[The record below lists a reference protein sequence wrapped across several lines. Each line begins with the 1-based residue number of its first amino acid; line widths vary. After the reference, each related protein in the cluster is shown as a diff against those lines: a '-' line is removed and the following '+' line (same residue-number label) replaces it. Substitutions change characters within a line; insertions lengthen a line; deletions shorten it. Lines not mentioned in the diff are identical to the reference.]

1 MCDILYLLKFMY
13 IGCVLKYDLIFKSI
27 VFDMVI
33 DIIFNLFYQIRMS
46 VQRWWMCVR
55 MELFVWILLGDIIVF
70 VYQGLRESIVIL
82 VSYSWCIELI
92 YRFIIFYRKKYVK
105 DKFNIVIY
113 KEMIM
118 MFKKIMIFLN
128 LFNGDD

>member
-1 MCDILYLLKFMY
+1 
-13 IGCVLKYDLIFKSI
+13 
-27 VFDMVI
+27 
-33 DIIFNLFYQIRMS
+33 
-46 VQRWWMCVR
+46 MCVR
-55 MELFVWILLGDIIVF
+55 MELFVWILSGDIIVF
-70 VYQGLRESIVIL
+70 VYRDLRESIVIL
-82 VSYSWCIELI
+82 VSYSWRIELI

-128 LFNGDD
+128 LFND

>member
-1 MCDILYLLKFMY
+1 
-13 IGCVLKYDLIFKSI
+13 
-27 VFDMVI
+27 
-33 DIIFNLFYQIRMS
+33 
-46 VQRWWMCVR
+46 MCVR
-55 MELFVWILLGDIIVF
+55 MEFFVWILSGDIIVF
-70 VYQGLRESIVIL
+70 VYRDLRESIVIL
-82 VSYSWCIELI
+82 VSYSWRIELI

-128 LFNGDD
+128 LFND

>member
-1 MCDILYLLKFMY
+1 
-13 IGCVLKYDLIFKSI
+13 
-27 VFDMVI
+27 
-33 DIIFNLFYQIRMS
+33 
-46 VQRWWMCVR
+46 MCVR

-70 VYQGLRESIVIL
+70 VYRDLRESIVIL
-82 VSYSWCIELI
+82 VSYSWRIELI

>member
-1 MCDILYLLKFMY
+1 
-13 IGCVLKYDLIFKSI
+13 
-27 VFDMVI
+27 
-33 DIIFNLFYQIRMS
+33 
-46 VQRWWMCVR
+46 MCVR

-70 VYQGLRESIVIL
+70 VYRDLRESIVIL
-82 VSYSWCIELI
+82 VSYSWRIELI

-118 MFKKIMIFLN
+118 MFKMIMIFLN
-128 LFNGDD
+128 LFND

>member
-27 VFDMVI
+27 VFEMVI

-55 MELFVWILLGDIIVF
+55 MELFVWILSGDIIVF
-70 VYQGLRESIVIL
+70 VYRDLRESIVIL
-82 VSYSWCIELI
+82 VSYSWRIELI

-128 LFNGDD
+128 LFND

>member
-1 MCDILYLLKFMY
+1 
-13 IGCVLKYDLIFKSI
+13 
-27 VFDMVI
+27 
-33 DIIFNLFYQIRMS
+33 
-46 VQRWWMCVR
+46 MCVR
-55 MELFVWILLGDIIVF
+55 MELFVWISSGDIIVF
-70 VYQGLRESIVIL
+70 VYRDLRESIVIL
-82 VSYSWCIELI
+82 VSYSWRIELI

-128 LFNGDD
+128 LFND

>member
-55 MELFVWILLGDIIVF
+55 MELFVWILQGDIIVF
-70 VYQGLRESIVIL
+70 VYRDLRESIVIL
-82 VSYSWCIELI
+82 VSYSWRIELI

-128 LFNGDD
+128 LFND